1 MRAFSYSRPLTLGA
15 VVHAPPYSRYL
26 AGGTNLIDLM
36 KADVEQP
43 EHVINIK
50 ALPLG
55 EIRPLPDG
63 GLELGALATNAH
75 TAAHPLVRARYPLLA
90 SAILAGGSPQI
101 RNMATNGGNINQRTR
116 CHYFYDISTVCNKR
130 EPGAGCAA
138 TGAPSRLHA
147 ILGTSPDCMAAFPSD
162 MCVALAALDA
172 RVNLFGP
179 AGARQ
184 VRIRDYHC
192 RPGNTPWVETVLRKN
207 ELVVGID
214 LPPVSFGRHYTY
226 LKVRDPHVFAFAIV
240 SVAVG
245 LEMEGGI
252 IRHGRVALG
261 GIATRPWYVPAVEDM
276 LRDRAPSVALFHDVA
291 RRLLRGAECT
301 QADDAGKLA
310 LAPQV
315 IQRALWQAATGR
327 PQCAPCESPPRV

>member
-1 MRAFSYSRPLTLGA
+1 MRAFAYSRPVTLGA
-15 VVHAPPYSRYL
+15 VVQAPPCSRYL

-43 EHVINIK
+43 EYVINIK

-55 EIRPLPDG
+55 DIRPLPDG
-63 GLELGALATNAH
+63 GVGLGALATNAR

-90 SAILAGGSPQI
+90 AAILAGGSPQV

-116 CHYFYDISTVCNKR
+116 CHYFYDIGTVCNKR

-138 TGAPSRLHA
+138 IGARNRVHA
-147 ILGTSPDCMAAFPSD
+147 LLGTSPDCMAAFPSD

-179 AGARQ
+179 GGARQ

-192 RPGNTPWVETVLRKN
+192 LPGRTPWVENVLRRN

-214 LPPVSFGRHYTY
+214 LPPFSFGSHYTY
-226 LKVRDPHVFAFAIV
+226 LKIRESRTCAFAII

-245 LEMEGGI
+245 LEMEGGV

-261 GIATRPWYVPAVEDM
+261 GVATRPWYVPAVEDM
-276 LRDRAPSVALFHDVA
+276 LRGRSPSATLFHDVA
-291 RRLLRGAECT
+291 RLLLHGAVHD
-301 QADDAGKLA
+301 QGNADRLA
-310 LAPQV
+310 LAPRV
-315 IQRALWQAATGR
+315 IQRALWQAVTG
-327 PQCAPCESPPRV
+327 SPPCQPCAGMP